1 MALADRR
8 WPSEC
13 ESGELRVLGVDDAV
27 ESSPFA
33 RRAVSKRGSW
43 VDCARDDR
51 VCGSRLGSSTK
62 LGGLLVEGEE
72 DVDARRISFSV

>member
-8 WPSEC
+8 WLSGC

-27 ESSPFA
+27 ESRPFA

-43 VDCARDDR
+43 IDCGRDDR
-51 VCGSRLGSSTK
+51 ACESRLGSSTK
-62 LGGLLVEGEE
+62 LGDLLVEGEE
-72 DVDARRISFSV
+72 EVDARRISFSV